1 MLKAPK
7 IVAYF
12 PLQNNQPMVFV
23 VLGPNYAFEFHVK
36 KAGEF
41 KREGSFSKARFLKTI
56 TLPKVTF
63 DFVCIFLYYYIQRI
77 RVDFK

>member
-41 KREGSFSKARFLKTI
+41 KREGSFSKARF
-56 TLPKVTF
+56 
-63 DFVCIFLYYYIQRI
+63 
-77 RVDFK
+77 FKDHT